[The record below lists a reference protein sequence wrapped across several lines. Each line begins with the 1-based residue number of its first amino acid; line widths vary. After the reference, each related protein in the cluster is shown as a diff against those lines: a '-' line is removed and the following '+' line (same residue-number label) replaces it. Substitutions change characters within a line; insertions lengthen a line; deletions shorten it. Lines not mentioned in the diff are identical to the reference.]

1 MKNTSVGLAT
11 FAVASTVAVT
21 EDIDAKATSVESNVE
36 INKIL
41 EDSTDTS
48 VKEEFVEE
56 ETADD
61 AEVNHEFIEEE
72 TADDAE
78 VNHEFV
84 EEETADATEVN
95 HKFVEEVDVQHDIA
109 EDVINEAHTEL
120 KTIETVKGQAS
131 NVTHN

>member
-1 MKNTSVGLAT
+1 MKNTPVGLTT

-21 EDIDAKATSVESNVE
+21 QDIDAKATSVESNVE

-41 EDSTDTS
+41 EDSTDAS
-48 VKEEFVEE
+48 VKEE
-56 ETADD
+56 
-61 AEVNHEFIEEE
+61 
-72 TADDAE
+72 
-78 VNHEFV
+78 
-84 EEETADATEVN
+84 
-95 HKFVEEVDVQHDIA
+95 FVEEVDVQHDIA

>member
-21 EDIDAKATSVESNVE
+21 QDIDAKATSVESNVE

-41 EDSTDTS
+41 EDSTDAS

-56 ETADD
+56 ET
-61 AEVNHEFIEEE
+61 
-72 TADDAE
+72 T
-78 VNHEFV
+78 
-84 EEETADATEVN
+84 DATKVN